1 MRVAKMITG
10 KGKSRIVEVLK
21 VSDAVRFA
29 EGVWILVKDLDRDRI
44 SIEMRW
50 VSQAEVSFDW
60 VREFAS

>member
-44 SIEMRW
+44 STEMRW
-50 VSQAEVSFDW
+50 VSPAEVSFDW